1 MPPKFSVAKELLM
14 FWSPLVPLLSIGI
27 LTAGATNLLMFDLGL
42 DSYKVQLPSDTMNE
56 GATLSAS
63 YLRFSLGAG
72 SLFQLWHAFGAR
84 LFGRFLLLGFTIATM
99 SPWARYFLPV
109 VNVKRLFWHWPR
121 ADETDEAMEI
131 QMTNAGYG

>member
-1 MPPKFSVAKELLM
+1 M

-84 LFGRFLLLGFTIATM
+84 LFGRFYC
-99 SPWARYFLPV
+99 WASQLQR
-109 VNVKRLFWHWPR
+109 
-121 ADETDEAMEI
+121 
-131 QMTNAGYG
+131 